1 MLQRNGK
8 VYTEIVPDC
17 AKATLQAIIRG
28 KADLESVI
36 HSNGWRGYNGLIDL
50 GYKNISESIIA
61 TMNLHVEKN
70 TSMGLNPTGHSPKE
84 DCCSFMVSLI
94 RPSICILRKQNS
106 DSIIRMKISI
116 QCYLK

>member
-1 MLQRNGK
+1 M
-8 VYTEIVPDC
+8 
-17 AKATLQAIIRG
+17 
-28 KADLESVI
+28 
-36 HSNGWRGYNGLIDL
+36 
-50 GYKNISESIIA
+50 
-61 TMNLHVEKN
+61 MNLHVEKV
-70 TSMGLNPTGHSPKE
+70 TSMGLNLTGHSPKE